1 MAPAQLSSESKLL
14 NVAVIGYG
22 MAAKV
27 FHTPLIS
34 SVRGLRLSH
43 IVSSKPDVVKQD
55 WPDVAVLATPADAF
69 AHPEIDL
76 IVVATP
82 NDSHFDLAQR
92 ALAAGKNV
100 VVDKPFTTT
109 VAEATELAALAK
121 KSGRVLAV
129 FQNRR
134 WDGDFLT
141 LRALISE
148 ARLGEVTHFES
159 HYDRYR
165 PLVRK
170 RWREQPGPASG
181 IWYDLGPHLVDQA
194 LQLFGVP
201 EGIHADLE
209 MQREGAQT
217 VDYFNVTFRYG
228 PGARDSA
235 CEFAGARGFAA
246 IYRAWAGG
254 ELHQVRN
261 GYAGGGFEARRA
273 SWGRGLGSGSAG
285 WRVAHARGR
294 CGIERGCA
302 DFAGILSGILRSGA
316 RDDFARGGESGA
328 GGVWRFGDARFGGGG
343 GEFCGAAGDCVWG
356 GCRYKGV
363 RRLWDCA
370 RTGEKSDPSLR
381 SG

>member
-1 MAPAQLSSESKLL
+1 LAPAQQSSEARQL

-43 IVSSKPDVVKQD
+43 IVSTKPDVVKHD
-55 WPDVAVLATPADAF
+55 WPGVAVLATPADAF
-69 AHPEIDL
+69 AHPDIDL

-92 ALAAGKNV
+92 TLAAGKHV

-109 VAEATELAALAK
+109 VAEAAELAAAAK

-148 ARLGEVTHFES
+148 GRLGEVTHFES

-194 LQLFGVP
+194 LQLFGAP
-201 EGIHADLE
+201 EGIQADLE
-209 MQREGAQT
+209 MQRAGAQT
-217 VDYFNVTFRYG
+217 VDCFNVTFRYG
-228 PGARDSA
+228 RARVILHASSLVRGDLPRFIVHGRAASYVKYGMDTQEEALKRGVRPGGADWGVDPRDGLLLTREEDVESSAPVPTLPGYYPGYYEAVRDTILRGATNPAPAEYGVLVMRVLEAGTESSAAR
-235 CEFAGARGFAA
+235 R
-246 IYRAWAGG
+246 
-254 ELHQVRN
+254 EL
-261 GYAGGGFEARRA
+261 AFEAA
-273 SWGRGLGSGSAG
+273 
-285 WRVAHARGR
+285 
-294 CGIERGCA
+294 
-302 DFAGILSGILRSGA
+302 
-316 RDDFARGGESGA
+316 
-328 GGVWRFGDARFGGGG
+328 
-343 GEFCGAAGDCVWG
+343 AAG
-356 GCRYKGV
+356 R
-363 RRLWDCA
+363 A
-370 RTGEKSDPSLR
+370 
-381 SG
+381 

>member
-1 MAPAQLSSESKLL
+1 MAPAQPTSESKQL

-34 SVRGLRLSH
+34 SVSGLRLSH
-43 IVSSKPDVVKQD
+43 IVSSKPEVVKQD
-55 WPDVAVLATPADAF
+55 WPGVAVLATPADAF

-82 NDSHFDLAQR
+82 NDSHFDLARR
-92 ALAAGKNV
+92 ALAAGIHV

-109 VAEATELAALAK
+109 AAEAAELAALAG

-141 LRALISE
+141 LRGLIAE
-148 ARLGEVTHFES
+148 GRLGEVTHFES

-194 LQLFGVP
+194 LQLFGAP
-201 EGIHADLE
+201 EGIRADLE

-217 VDYFNVTFRYG
+217 VDYFHVVMRYG
-228 PGARDSA
+228 RARVILHASSLVRGDLPRFIVHGRAASYIKYGMDSQEEALKRGERAGGANWGVDPRDGDLIRSENDVETSAKVPTLRGNYPGYYEAVRDTILRGA
-235 CEFAGARGFAA
+235 ANPAPAEYGVLVMRVLEAGA
-246 IYRAWAGG
+246 
-254 ELHQVRN
+254 E
-261 GYAGGGFEARRA
+261 
-273 SWGRGLGSGSAG
+273 SSAG
-285 WRVAHARGR
+285 RREIAFG
-294 CGIERGCA
+294 
-302 DFAGILSGILRSGA
+302 GA
-316 RDDFARGGESGA
+316 VA
-328 GGVWRFGDARFGGGG
+328 GGV
-343 GEFCGAAGDCVWG
+343 
-356 GCRYKGV
+356 
-363 RRLWDCA
+363 
-370 RTGEKSDPSLR
+370 
-381 SG
+381 

>member
-69 AHPEIDL
+69 AHPDIDL

-92 ALAAGKNV
+92 TLAAGKNV

-109 VAEATELAALAK
+109 VAEATELAASAK

-141 LRALISE
+141 LRALIAE

-228 PGARDSA
+228 RARVILHASSLVRGDLPRFIVHGRAASYIKYGMDTQEEALKRGVRPGGADWGVDPRDGDLITREEDVESSA
-235 CEFAGARGFAA
+235 VVPTLPGYYPGYYEAVRETILRGAANPAPAEYGVLVMRVLEAGAESSA
-246 IYRAWAGG
+246 
-254 ELHQVRN
+254 
-261 GYAGGGFEARRA
+261 ARREIA
-273 SWGRGLGSGSAG
+273 
-285 WRVAHARGR
+285 
-294 CGIERGCA
+294 
-302 DFAGILSGILRSGA
+302 F
-316 RDDFARGGESGA
+316 
-328 GGVWRFGDARFGGGG
+328 
-343 GEFCGAAGDCVWG
+343 GAAAVT
-356 GCRYKGV
+356 K
-363 RRLWDCA
+363 A
-370 RTGEKSDPSLR
+370 
-381 SG
+381 

>member
-1 MAPAQLSSESKLL
+1 MTLPEKNHL
-14 NVAVIGYG
+14 NIALIGYG

-34 SVRGLRLSH
+34 SVSGLRLSH

-55 WPDVAVLATPADAF
+55 WPRTTVLATPADAF
-69 AHPEIDL
+69 SNPEIDL

-92 ALAAGKNV
+92 ALTAGKHL

-109 VAEATELAALAK
+109 VAEATELAALAR

-148 ARLGEVTHFES
+148 SRLGDVVHFES

-181 IWYDLGPHLVDQA
+181 IWYDLGPHLIDQA
-194 LQLFGVP
+194 LQLFGTP
-201 EGIHADLE
+201 EGVRADLE

-217 VDYFNVTFRYG
+217 VDYFHVLLRYG
-228 PGARDSA
+228 RGRVILHASSLVRGDLPRFIVHGRAASYVKYGMDTQEEALKRGERPGGANWGVDPRDGTLIQRGNDSDAETSA
-235 CEFAGARGFAA
+235 TVPTVPGNYRGYYEAVRDAILRGAPNPAPAEYGVLVMRLLEAGAESSAS
-246 IYRAWAGG
+246 
-254 ELHQVRN
+254 
-261 GYAGGGFEARRA
+261 RRE
-273 SWGRGLGSGSAG
+273 
-285 WRVAHARGR
+285 VP
-294 CGIERGCA
+294 
-302 DFAGILSGILRSGA
+302 
-316 RDDFARGGESGA
+316 
-328 GGVWRFGDARFGGGG
+328 FGG
-343 GEFCGAAGDCVWG
+343 AA
-356 GCRYKGV
+356 
-363 RRLWDCA
+363 A
-370 RTGEKSDPSLR
+370 TSAT
-381 SG
+381 

>member
-43 IVSSKPDVVKQD
+43 IVSTKPDVVKQD
-55 WPDVAVLATPADAF
+55 WPGVGVLVTAADAF

-92 ALAAGKNV
+92 ALAAGKHV
-100 VVDKPFTTT
+100 VVDKPFTTS

-148 ARLGEVTHFES
+148 GRLGEVTHFES

-194 LQLFGVP
+194 LQLFGTP

-228 PGARDSA
+228 RGRVILHASSLVRGDLPRFIVHGRAASYIKYGMDTQEEALKRGVRPGGADWGVDPRDGVLLTREEDVESSA
-235 CEFAGARGFAA
+235 AVPTLPGYYPGYYEAVRETILRGAVNPAPAEYGVLVMRVLEAGAESSA
-246 IYRAWAGG
+246 
-254 ELHQVRN
+254 
-261 GYAGGGFEARRA
+261 ARREIA
-273 SWGRGLGSGSAG
+273 
-285 WRVAHARGR
+285 
-294 CGIERGCA
+294 
-302 DFAGILSGILRSGA
+302 F
-316 RDDFARGGESGA
+316 
-328 GGVWRFGDARFGGGG
+328 
-343 GEFCGAAGDCVWG
+343 GAAVAGN
-356 GCRYKGV
+356 
-363 RRLWDCA
+363 A
-370 RTGEKSDPSLR
+370 
-381 SG
+381 

>member
-1 MAPAQLSSESKLL
+1 MKNSTGFASLGDRLAPVQPVSDAKHL

-55 WPDVAVLATPADAF
+55 WPGVAVLGAADDAF
-69 AHPEIDL
+69 ALPEIDL

-92 ALAAGKNV
+92 GLAAGKHV

-141 LRALISE
+141 LRALIAE
-148 ARLGEVTHFES
+148 GRLGEVTHFES

-170 RWREQPGPASG
+170 RWREQAGPASG

-194 LQLFGVP
+194 LQLFGTP
-201 EGIHADLE
+201 EGILADLE

-228 PGARDSA
+228 RARVILHASSLVRGDLPRFIVHGRAASYVKYGMDMQEEALKRGVRPGGADWGVDPRDGLLLTREEDVESSA
-235 CEFAGARGFAA
+235 AVPTLPGYYPGYYEAVRETILRGAANPAAGEYGVLVMRVLEAGA
-246 IYRAWAGG
+246 
-254 ELHQVRN
+254 ESSV
-261 GYAGGGFEARRA
+261 ARRE
-273 SWGRGLGSGSAG
+273 
-285 WRVAHARGR
+285 VA
-294 CGIERGCA
+294 
-302 DFAGILSGILRSGA
+302 F
-316 RDDFARGGESGA
+316 GA
-328 GGVWRFGDARFGGGG
+328 GG
-343 GEFCGAAGDCVWG
+343 AGN
-356 GCRYKGV
+356 
-363 RRLWDCA
+363 A
-370 RTGEKSDPSLR
+370 
-381 SG
+381 

>member
-1 MAPAQLSSESKLL
+1 MPRWQLRGLRCVSVCFRRGKPRLAQAEASFRTPRNCCCAWLCFRSIQSFSRLAFLFCGMKNSVGFRVGFRRESLGACQQSSESKQL

-43 IVSSKPDVVKQD
+43 IVSTKPDVVKQD
-55 WPDVAVLATPADAF
+55 WPGVAVLATPADAF

-92 ALAAGKNV
+92 ALAAGKHV

-141 LRALISE
+141 LRALIAE
-148 ARLGEVTHFES
+148 GRLGEVTHFES

-170 RWREQPGPASG
+170 RWREQAGTGERDLVRPGAAPGGSG
-181 IWYDLGPHLVDQA
+181 FAAFRQRRKE
-194 LQLFGVP
+194 FS
-201 EGIHADLE
+201 ADLE

-217 VDYFNVTFRYG
+217 VDYFHVTFRYG
-228 PGARDSA
+228 RARVILHASSLV
-235 CEFAGARGFAA
+235 RGDLP
-246 IYRAWAGG
+246 RLSCMDG
-254 ELHQVRN
+254 
-261 GYAGGGFEARRA
+261 RR
-273 SWGRGLGSGSAG
+273 
-285 WRVAHARGR
+285 V
-294 CGIERGCA
+294 
-302 DFAGILSGILRSGA
+302 
-316 RDDFARGGESGA
+316 
-328 GGVWRFGDARFGGGG
+328 
-343 GEFCGAAGDCVWG
+343 
-356 GCRYKGV
+356 
-363 RRLWDCA
+363 
-370 RTGEKSDPSLR
+370 T
-381 SG
+381 